1 MKWYQLFNRAEVA
14 NLPYVQ
20 GTFALQGYGTA
31 EVRLCRGNTL
41 SLVFNGVYL
50 PTSLNGRVPFVT
62 KDGKYGAYLD
72 ANGNVWLGVAL

>member
-1 MKWYQLFNRAEVA
+1 MNWYQLFNQAEVA

-20 GTFALQGYGTA
+20 GTFTLQGYGTA
-31 EVRLCRGNTL
+31 DVRLCRGNTL
-41 SLVFNGVYL
+41 SLVFNGVYI
-50 PTSLNGRVPFVT
+50 PTRLNGRVPFVT